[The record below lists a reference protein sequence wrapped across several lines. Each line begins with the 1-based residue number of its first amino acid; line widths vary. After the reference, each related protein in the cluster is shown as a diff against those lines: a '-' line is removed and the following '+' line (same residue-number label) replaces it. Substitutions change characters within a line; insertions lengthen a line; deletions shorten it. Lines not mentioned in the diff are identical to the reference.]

1 VEIKTT
7 PSNLRSILYF
17 LQKET
22 LCQYKQLVEIACY
35 DFPGKKDRFSINYVL
50 YSLRYNVRI
59 IIVVKTNEVIPLPSI
74 TGLFESA
81 NWLEREIWDLYG
93 IFFDQ
98 HPDLRRILTDY
109 GFSGHPLR
117 KDFPL
122 TGFIEVYYNDSKKR
136 LRYEAV
142 ELAQEYRVFTLQ
154 SPWVETYQNF
164 VEVNPVS
171 RLVPK
176 EYEEKEKRLQEEKIK
191 IEKENKNRLELHKE
205 LTEEESVEMKY
216 ADFFEEDK

>member
-1 VEIKTT
+1 MNKEKKGIEEIKEEIHNLLLEGKTWFLQKYVLFLQRILKTLVKEIRLKSNEIELKTT
-7 PSNLRSILYF
+7 PNNLRSLLYF

-22 LCQYKQLVEIACY
+22 SCQYKQLVEIACS
-35 DFPGKKDRFSINYVL
+35 DFPGKKDRFSISYVL
-50 YSLRYNVRI
+50 YSLRYNARI
-59 IIVVKTNEVIPLPSI
+59 IVVVKTNEVIPIPSI

-81 NWLEREIWDLYG
+81 NWLERESWDLYG

-122 TGFIEVYYNDSKKR
+122 TGFVEVYYNDSKKR

-154 SPWVETYQNF
+154 SPWVQNYQHF
-164 VEVNPVS
+164 LGKDV
-171 RLVPK
+171 
-176 EYEEKEKRLQEEKIK
+176 
-191 IEKENKNRLELHKE
+191 KN
-205 LTEEESVEMKY
+205 
-216 ADFFEEDK
+216 